1 MLNDKCP
8 IKYVTYKQTSVDEE
22 EEVGVHKAES
32 IISTSEIKIEE
43 YGYNASTPTTRTA
56 NYVRRH
62 ISMQEPDSEEDEEDS
77 DQDSG
82 ETEGADDS
90 QAEIDEEYSS
100 ESDSDNEHV
109 TDSLTRRPTPSP
121 RH

>member
-22 EEVGVHKAES
+22 EELGVHKAEP
-32 IISTSEIKIEE
+32 IISTSEVKIEE
-43 YGYNASTPTTRTA
+43 YGYNTNTPTTRTA

-62 ISMQEPDSEEDEEDS
+62 ISMQEPDSEEGSDE
-77 DQDSG
+77 DSG

-100 ESDSDNEHV
+100 SASDSDNENV
-109 TDSLTRRPTPSP
+109 TDGLTGRPTPTP
-121 RH
+121 RR